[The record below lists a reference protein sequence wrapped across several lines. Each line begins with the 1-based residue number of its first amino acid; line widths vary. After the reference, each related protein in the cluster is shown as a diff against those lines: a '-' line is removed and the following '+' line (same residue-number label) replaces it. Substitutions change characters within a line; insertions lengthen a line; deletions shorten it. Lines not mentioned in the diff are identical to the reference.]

1 MLHAHTLKL
10 SVNNNIMRRKR
21 SGISTIIGATFF
33 LITIILA
40 MSVMSWT
47 LQQQANFS
55 TATSQVSALQLDRQR
70 SALQITEAKISIGK
84 FNITL
89 QNNGPLPEHLVRLWV
104 TDETSTNWHNN
115 YAIDY
120 LVNPKQVSTNI
131 GQNLPLAFA
140 STDAYTLKIVT
151 ERGNLITF
159 RSLSVAQSNLAISLY
174 VVPSTISSGANV
186 TIIMS
191 VSNNQRDVDSVHNLI
206 PQLTNS
212 YTCVN
217 LLCPTITQKVAP
229 TGIDTLLRGSTAL
242 FKWIYNIQGPA
253 TSTITFTGT
262 LQNAPSSNSA
272 QDSVRIQ
279 TIQADVSTLATEYGT
294 ITIDYNSLRWSTTG
308 GLTSSSWQSGWSI
321 PGGVGTIWKINMT
334 NQSTRPIYVSQNS
347 VYVITKVSSA
357 ANNPWYIVAG
367 PSTASVALAYT
378 DYSLVLL
385 PKVVTPVYFAA
396 TQEGGS
402 TITSTPSTTNNKN
415 QYAGYMLMFG
425 TYDAPASSSTYGQ
438 NIPFLGIITI

>member
-1 MLHAHTLKL
+1 
-10 SVNNNIMRRKR
+10 MRRKNQ
-21 SGISTIIGATFF
+21 GISTIIGAVFF
-33 LITIILA
+33 LLTIISA

-55 TATSQVSALQLDRQR
+55 TATSQVSALQMQRQS
-70 SALQITEAKISIGK
+70 SALQITEAKISNGK

-89 QNNGPLPEHLVRLWV
+89 QNNGPLTEHLIRLWV
-104 TDETSTNWHNN
+104 TNETATSWHNT

-120 LVNPKQVSTNI
+120 LVGPKQVLTNI
-131 GQNLPLAFA
+131 GQTLPLTFVG
-140 STDAYTLKIVT
+140 TNAYTLKLVT
-151 ERGNLITF
+151 ERGNLINF

-174 VVPSTISSGANV
+174 VVPSTINSGSNV

-191 VSNNQRDVDSVHNLI
+191 VSNNQKDVDSVHNLI
-206 PQLTNS
+206 PQLTNT
-212 YTCVN
+212 YTCV
-217 LLCPTITQKVAP
+217 LLVCPTITQKVAP

-262 LQNAPSSNSA
+262 LQNAPSSSSA

-279 TIQADVSTLATEYGT
+279 LVQADVSSLATSYGT

-308 GLTSSSWQSGWSI
+308 GLTSSSWQSGWAV
-321 PGGVGTIWKINMT
+321 PGGTVTIWKINMT
-334 NQSTRPIYVSQNS
+334 NQSTRSIYVSMNS
-347 VYVITKVSSA
+347 VYDIQKVSSA
-357 ANNPWYIVAG
+357 SNNPWYVVAG
-367 PSTASVALAYT
+367 PSTATTAVPYT
-378 DYSLVLL
+378 DYSLVLP
-385 PKVVTPVYFAA
+385 PKVVTTVYFAA

-402 TITSTPSTTNNKN
+402 TIASTPSSTPTKN